1 MSNKYRWDLI
11 IYLIE
16 EVNPK
21 NNKNA
26 LNQVKELYIDSFP
39 PEELI
44 PWTDILDALEC
55 YNITK
60 LKDTS
65 LLYTLLGIYNKSDTS
80 KLLGFIF
87 IIYPIKENFAFFN
100 YLAIA
105 PQYRNLGIGSILWK
119 EAKDYLQNL
128 SLKLKLKSL
137 IGVFYE
143 IERLDLPQYD
153 NQKRSEIIKRY
164 KFYQRLNQKIVDLP
178 YYLPP
183 LQPEEE
189 ELPLLL
195 IFYPFKEV
203 EELSKKLIINVY
215 TFIYRQ
221 VYGLKK
227 RKFNKIKKKL
237 EYDEWPEIINLNT
250 LDTLI

>member
-21 NNKNA
+21 NSKNT

-44 PWTDILDALEC
+44 PWTDILDMLER

-60 LKDTS
+60 LKNTF
-65 LLYTLLGIYNKSDTS
+65 LLYTLLGIYKKSDTS